1 MYIKRILKICDLYGT
16 KFHWN
21 IGYKPKYY
29 TYYGGIFSILSLA
42 SWIVVFIVFGLED
55 FQRTHPIINTS
66 TFPPSDYRNIKFG
79 EQKLYLPWRIVD
91 YDEKPINHKGILY
104 PKIYYFT
111 SRYSNQTGAMKT
123 NYTLLNYKPCNET
136 SMKDLGDEFLL
147 DIGIEEL
154 YCIDMEDLDIGGSWN
169 SEFINYVRFDLY
181 LCKDGIDYNETNHD
195 CTKYKELEDLPG
207 ADNSLFFE
215 LFFPEVQFQPA
226 EKNMPILIIYRSY
239 YYIFSRHS
247 NKLDR
252 IYLQEHIMEDEQGW
266 IFNNHKYMSY
276 WGTHSIKGDNYV
288 TAEKDLLKK
297 GSNSRLYSLN
307 IYLNQGITYYT
318 RTYKKLY
325 EILSEI
331 FPLIRTIISFFSFL
345 SDTMNEL
352 NSSKKLNEFIIGI
365 DKKKKKLKNKGSIKI
380 LQDLNPFKS
389 SNKNNNLI
397 FRKTNGNSFKL
408 EELNHRSV
416 LLNNIDDSSKLY
428 CLQINNNGNKKET
441 KSSKKKSTSNTLMMT
456 LKKNFNNNSHT
467 IIDINKNKINNFDNI
482 EKIKFPLTYY
492 LLGFFLIKIK
502 SRKFKNSCI
511 SEKFSKSF
519 TFYSRLIDI
528 STFITLYK
536 QFEQFKKI
544 VSNNLRINEDDINK
558 KEDLL
563 FRNTKNLSNCDK
575 LSHKVTNFR
584 PLKSITLINRN
595 NF

>member
-1 MYIKRILKICDLYGT
+1 MLIKRILKICDFYGT
-16 KFHWN
+16 KFHWYIN
-21 IGYKPKYY
+21 YKPKYY
-29 TYYGGIFSILSLA
+29 SYYGGIFSILS
-42 SWIVVFIVFGLED
+42 FISCIIIFIIFGLDD
-55 FQRTHPIINTS
+55 FKRRHPIINTS
-66 TFPPSDYRNIKFG
+66 TIPPKGYKNIKFG

-111 SRYSNQTGAMKT
+111 SKYNNETGAMKT
-123 NYTLLNYKPCNET
+123 NYTLIDYKLCNET
-136 SMKDLGDEFLL
+136 SMKSAGNEYLL
-147 DIGIEEL
+147 DIAIEDL

-169 SEFINYVRFDLY
+169 SEFMNYVRFDLY

-207 ADNSLFFE
+207 GDNSLFFE
-215 LFFPEVQFQPA
+215 LLYPEVQFQPA
-226 EKNMPILIIYRSY
+226 EINMPILILYKSY
-239 YYIFSRHS
+239 YYIFSRYS

-266 IFNNHKYMSY
+266 IFNKHQFMSY
-276 WGTHSIKGDNYV
+276 WGTHSIRGDNYV
-288 TAEKDLLKK
+288 TGEKDIMKQ
-297 GSNSRLYSLN
+297 GSNSRLYSLD
-307 IYLNQGITYYT
+307 IYLSLGITYYT

-331 FPLIRTIISFFSFL
+331 FPLIRTIVSFFSFL
-345 SDTMNEL
+345 SDAMNEL

-365 DKKKKKLKNKGSIKI
+365 DKKKKKPKNKSSIKI
-380 LQDLNPFKS
+380 LQDLNPFNS
-389 SNKNNNLI
+389 SNKNNNFM
-397 FRKTNGNSFKL
+397 FRKTNGNSFKV
-408 EELNHRSV
+408 EEFNHRSV

-428 CLQINNNGNKKET
+428 CLPINNNGNKKDN
-441 KSSKKKSTSNTLMMT
+441 KANKKKSTNTLMMT

-467 IIDINKNKINNFDNI
+467 VIDINKNKINNFDNI

-519 TFYSRLIDI
+519 IFYSRLIDI

-544 VSNNLRINEDDINK
+544 VSNKLRINEDDISR

-563 FRNTKNLSNCDK
+563 FRNTYKLSNCDK
-575 LSHKVTNFR
+575 LSHKGTNIR

>member
-42 SWIVVFIVFGLED
+42 SWIIVFMVFGLED

-66 TFPPSDYRNIKFG
+66 TIPPNGYRNIKFG

-91 YDEKPINHKGILY
+91 FDEKPINHKGILY
-104 PKIYYFT
+104 PKIYYFN
-111 SRYSNQTGAMKT
+111 SRYNNETGAMKT
-123 NYTLLNYKPCNET
+123 NYTLLNYKLCNET
-136 SMKDLGDEFLL
+136 SMKDLGNEFLL
-147 DIGIEEL
+147 DIAIEEL

-169 SEFINYVRFDLY
+169 SEFMNYVRFDLY

-207 ADNSLFFE
+207 GDNSLFFE
-215 LFFPEVQFQPA
+215 LLYPEVQFQPA
-226 EKNMPILIIYRSY
+226 EINMPILILYKSY
-239 YYIFSRHS
+239 YYIFSRYS

-266 IFNNHKYMSY
+266 IFNKHQFMSY
-276 WGTHSIKGDNYV
+276 WGTHSIRGDNYV
-288 TAEKDLLKK
+288 TGEKDIMKQ
-297 GSNSRLYSLN
+297 GSNSRLYSLD
-307 IYLNQGITYYT
+307 IYLSLGITYYT

-331 FPLIRTIISFFSFL
+331 FPLIRTIVSFFSFL
-345 SDTMNEL
+345 SDAMNEL

-365 DKKKKKLKNKGSIKI
+365 DKKKKKPKNKSSIKI
-380 LQDLNPFKS
+380 LQDLNPFNS
-389 SNKNNNLI
+389 LNKNNNFM
-397 FRKTNGNSFKL
+397 FRKTNGNSFKV
-408 EELNHRSV
+408 EEFNHRSV

-428 CLQINNNGNKKET
+428 CLPINNNGNKKDN
-441 KSSKKKSTSNTLMMT
+441 KANKKKSTNTLMMT

-467 IIDINKNKINNFDNI
+467 VIDINKNKINNFDNI

-519 TFYSRLIDI
+519 IFYSRLIDI

-544 VSNNLRINEDDINK
+544 VSNKLRINEDDISR

-563 FRNTKNLSNCDK
+563 FRNTYKLSNCDK
-575 LSHKVTNFR
+575 LSHKGTNIR

>member
-42 SWIVVFIVFGLED
+42 SWIIVFMVFGLED

-66 TFPPSDYRNIKFG
+66 TIPPNGYRNIKFG
-79 EQKLYLPWRIVD
+79 QQKLYLPWRIVD
-91 YDEKPINHKGILY
+91 FDEKPINHKGILY
-104 PKIYYFT
+104 PKIYYFN
-111 SRYSNQTGAMKT
+111 SRYNNETGAMKT
-123 NYTLLNYKPCNET
+123 NYTLLNYKLCNET
-136 SMKDLGDEFLL
+136 SMKDLGNEFLL
-147 DIGIEEL
+147 DIAIEEL

-169 SEFINYVRFDLY
+169 SEFMNYVRFDLY

-207 ADNSLFFE
+207 GDNSLFFE
-215 LFFPEVQFQPA
+215 LLYPEVQFQPA
-226 EKNMPILIIYRSY
+226 EINMPILILYKSY
-239 YYIFSRHS
+239 YYIFSRYS

-266 IFNNHKYMSY
+266 IFNKHQFMSY
-276 WGTHSIKGDNYV
+276 WGTHSIRGDNYV
-288 TAEKDLLKK
+288 TGEKDIMKQ
-297 GSNSRLYSLN
+297 GSNSRLYSLD
-307 IYLNQGITYYT
+307 IYLSLGITYYT

-331 FPLIRTIISFFSFL
+331 FPLIRTIVSFFSFL
-345 SDTMNEL
+345 SDAMNEL

-365 DKKKKKLKNKGSIKI
+365 DKKKKKPKNKSSIKI
-380 LQDLNPFKS
+380 LQDLNPFNS
-389 SNKNNNLI
+389 LNKNNNFM
-397 FRKTNGNSFKL
+397 FRKTNGNSFKV
-408 EELNHRSV
+408 EEFNHRSV

-428 CLQINNNGNKKET
+428 CLPINNNGNKKDN
-441 KSSKKKSTSNTLMMT
+441 KANKKKSTNTLMMT

-467 IIDINKNKINNFDNI
+467 VIDINKNKINNFDNI

-519 TFYSRLIDI
+519 IFYSRLIDI

-536 QFEQFKKI
+536 QFEQFKKV
-544 VSNNLRINEDDINK
+544 VSNKLRINEDDISR

-563 FRNTKNLSNCDK
+563 FRNTYKLSNCDK
-575 LSHKVTNFR
+575 LSHKGTNIR

>member
-42 SWIVVFIVFGLED
+42 SWIIVFMVFGLED

-66 TFPPSDYRNIKFG
+66 TIPPNGYRNIKFG

-91 YDEKPINHKGILY
+91 FDEKPINHKGILY
-104 PKIYYFT
+104 PKIYYFN
-111 SRYSNQTGAMKT
+111 SRYNNETGAMKT
-123 NYTLLNYKPCNET
+123 NYTLLNYKLCNET
-136 SMKDLGDEFLL
+136 SMKDLGNEFLL
-147 DIGIEEL
+147 DIAIEEL

-169 SEFINYVRFDLY
+169 SEFMNYVRFDLY

-207 ADNSLFFE
+207 GDNSLFFE
-215 LFFPEVQFQPA
+215 LLYPEVQFQPA
-226 EKNMPILIIYRSY
+226 EINMPILILYKSY
-239 YYIFSRHS
+239 YYIFSRYS

-266 IFNNHKYMSY
+266 IFNKHQFMSY
-276 WGTHSIKGDNYV
+276 WGTHSIRGDNYV
-288 TAEKDLLKK
+288 TGEKDIMKQ
-297 GSNSRLYSLN
+297 GSNSRLYSLD
-307 IYLNQGITYYT
+307 IYLSLGITYYT

-331 FPLIRTIISFFSFL
+331 FPLIRTIVSFFSFL
-345 SDTMNEL
+345 SDAMNEL

-365 DKKKKKLKNKGSIKI
+365 DKKKKRPKNKSSIKI
-380 LQDLNPFKS
+380 LQDLNPFNS
-389 SNKNNNLI
+389 LNKNNNFM
-397 FRKTNGNSFKL
+397 FRKTNGNSFKV
-408 EELNHRSV
+408 EEFNHRSV

-428 CLQINNNGNKKET
+428 CLPINNNGNKKDN
-441 KSSKKKSTSNTLMMT
+441 KANKKKSTNTLMMT

-467 IIDINKNKINNFDNI
+467 VIDINKNKINNFDNI

-519 TFYSRLIDI
+519 IFYSRLIDI

-544 VSNNLRINEDDINK
+544 VSNKLRINEDDISR

-563 FRNTKNLSNCDK
+563 FRNTNKLSNCDK
-575 LSHKVTNFR
+575 LSHKGTNIR

>member
-42 SWIVVFIVFGLED
+42 SWIIVFMVFGLED

-66 TFPPSDYRNIKFG
+66 TIPPNGYRNIKFG
-79 EQKLYLPWRIVD
+79 EQKLYLPWRIVNF
-91 YDEKPINHKGILY
+91 DEKPINHKGILY
-104 PKIYYFT
+104 PKIYYFN
-111 SRYSNQTGAMKT
+111 SRYNNETGAMKT
-123 NYTLLNYKPCNET
+123 NYTLLNYKLCNET
-136 SMKDLGDEFLL
+136 SMKDLGNEFLL
-147 DIGIEEL
+147 DIAIEEL

-169 SEFINYVRFDLY
+169 SEFMNYVRFDLY

-207 ADNSLFFE
+207 GDNSLFFE
-215 LFFPEVQFQPA
+215 LLYPEVQFQPA
-226 EKNMPILIIYRSY
+226 EINMPILILYKSY
-239 YYIFSRHS
+239 YYIFSRYS

-266 IFNNHKYMSY
+266 IFNKHQFMSY
-276 WGTHSIKGDNYV
+276 WGTHSIRGDNYV
-288 TAEKDLLKK
+288 TGEKDIMKK
-297 GSNSRLYSLN
+297 GSNSRLYSLD
-307 IYLNQGITYYT
+307 IYLSLGITYYT

-331 FPLIRTIISFFSFL
+331 FPLIRTIVSFFSFL
-345 SDTMNEL
+345 SDAMNEL

-365 DKKKKKLKNKGSIKI
+365 DKKKKKPKNKSSIKI
-380 LQDLNPFKS
+380 LQDLNPFNS
-389 SNKNNNLI
+389 SNKNNNFM
-397 FRKTNGNSFKL
+397 FRKTNGNSFKV
-408 EELNHRSV
+408 EEFNHRSV

-428 CLQINNNGNKKET
+428 CLPINNNGNKKDN
-441 KSSKKKSTSNTLMMT
+441 KANKKKSTNTLMMA

-467 IIDINKNKINNFDNI
+467 VIDINKNKINNFDNI

-502 SRKFKNSCI
+502 SRKFKNFCI

-519 TFYSRLIDI
+519 IFYSRLIDI
-528 STFITLYK
+528 STFITLFK

-544 VSNNLRINEDDINK
+544 VSNKLRINEDDISR

-563 FRNTKNLSNCDK
+563 FRNTYKFSNCDK
-575 LSHKVTNFR
+575 LSHKVTNIR

>member
-42 SWIVVFIVFGLED
+42 SWIIVFMVFGLED

-66 TFPPSDYRNIKFG
+66 TIPPNGYRNIKFG

-91 YDEKPINHKGILY
+91 FDEKPINHKGILY
-104 PKIYYFT
+104 PKIYYFN
-111 SRYSNQTGAMKT
+111 SRYNNETGAMKT
-123 NYTLLNYKPCNET
+123 NYTLLNYKLCNET
-136 SMKDLGDEFLL
+136 SMKDLGNEFLL
-147 DIGIEEL
+147 DIAIEEL

-169 SEFINYVRFDLY
+169 SEFMNYVRFDLY

-207 ADNSLFFE
+207 GDNSLFFE
-215 LFFPEVQFQPA
+215 LLYPEVQFQPA
-226 EKNMPILIIYRSY
+226 EINMPILILYKSY
-239 YYIFSRHS
+239 YYIFSRYS

-266 IFNNHKYMSY
+266 IFNKHQFMSY
-276 WGTHSIKGDNYV
+276 WGTHSIRGDNYV
-288 TAEKDLLKK
+288 TGEKDIMKQ
-297 GSNSRLYSLN
+297 GSNSRLYSLD
-307 IYLNQGITYYT
+307 IYLSLGITYYT

-331 FPLIRTIISFFSFL
+331 FPLIRTIVSFFSFL
-345 SDTMNEL
+345 SDAMNEL

-365 DKKKKKLKNKGSIKI
+365 DKKKKKPKNKSSIKI
-380 LQDLNPFKS
+380 LQDLNPFNS
-389 SNKNNNLI
+389 LNKNNNFM
-397 FRKTNGNSFKL
+397 FRKTNGNSFKV
-408 EELNHRSV
+408 EEFNHRSV

-428 CLQINNNGNKKET
+428 CLPINNNGNKKDN
-441 KSSKKKSTSNTLMMT
+441 KANKKKSTNTLMMT

-467 IIDINKNKINNFDNI
+467 VIDINKNKINNFDNI

-519 TFYSRLIDI
+519 IFYSRLIDI
-528 STFITLYK
+528 STFITLFK

-544 VSNNLRINEDDINK
+544 VSNKLRINEDDISR

-563 FRNTKNLSNCDK
+563 FRNTYKLSNCDK
-575 LSHKVTNFR
+575 LSHKGTNIR

>member
-42 SWIVVFIVFGLED
+42 SWIIVFMVFGLED

-66 TFPPSDYRNIKFG
+66 TIPPNGYRNIKFG

-91 YDEKPINHKGILY
+91 FDEKPINHKGILY
-104 PKIYYFT
+104 PKIYYFN
-111 SRYSNQTGAMKT
+111 SRYNNETGAMKT
-123 NYTLLNYKPCNET
+123 NYTLLNYKLCNET
-136 SMKDLGDEFLL
+136 SMKDLGNEFLL
-147 DIGIEEL
+147 DIAIEEL

-169 SEFINYVRFDLY
+169 SEFMNYVRFDLY

-207 ADNSLFFE
+207 GDNSLFFE
-215 LFFPEVQFQPA
+215 LLYPEVQFQPA
-226 EKNMPILIIYRSY
+226 EINMPILILYKSY
-239 YYIFSRHS
+239 YYIFSRYS

-266 IFNNHKYMSY
+266 IFNKHQFMSY
-276 WGTHSIKGDNYV
+276 WGTHSIRGDNYV
-288 TAEKDLLKK
+288 TGEKDIMKQ
-297 GSNSRLYSLN
+297 GSNSRLYSLD
-307 IYLNQGITYYT
+307 IYLSLGITYYT

-331 FPLIRTIISFFSFL
+331 FPLIRTIVSFFSFL
-345 SDTMNEL
+345 SDAMNEL

-365 DKKKKKLKNKGSIKI
+365 DKKKKKPKNKSSIKI
-380 LQDLNPFKS
+380 LQDLNPFNS
-389 SNKNNNLI
+389 LNKNNNFM
-397 FRKTNGNSFKL
+397 FRKTNGNSFKV
-408 EELNHRSV
+408 EEFNHRSV

-428 CLQINNNGNKKET
+428 CLPINNNGNKKDN
-441 KSSKKKSTSNTLMMT
+441 KANKKKSTNTLMMT

-467 IIDINKNKINNFDNI
+467 VIDINKNKINNFDNI

-519 TFYSRLIDI
+519 IFYSRLIDI

-544 VSNNLRINEDDINK
+544 VSNKLRINEDDISRK
-558 KEDLL
+558 DDLL
-563 FRNTKNLSNCDK
+563 FRNTNKLSNCDK
-575 LSHKVTNFR
+575 LSHKVTNIR